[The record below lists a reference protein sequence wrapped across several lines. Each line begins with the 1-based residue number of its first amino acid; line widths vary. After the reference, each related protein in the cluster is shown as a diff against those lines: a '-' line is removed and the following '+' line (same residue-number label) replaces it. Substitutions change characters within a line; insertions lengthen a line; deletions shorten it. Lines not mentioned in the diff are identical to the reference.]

1 MKPFSMRHILK
12 DTCNNHPF
20 QRKRKQS
27 LCEMKKAPKK
37 PILKPFQEEEQSP
50 MGHLHC
56 APAAT
61 NNQRMQSFFPF
72 IKSTAK
78 VLVNVVLQDKH
89 GENRTM

>member
-37 PILKPFQEEEQSP
+37 PILKPFQEEQQSP

-56 APAAT
+56 VPAAT
-61 NNQRMQSFFPF
+61 DNQRMQITEGMESGFFFFLLSNPLQ
-72 IKSTAK
+72 KSW
-78 VLVNVVLQDKH
+78 
-89 GENRTM
+89 